1 MADLSELTDD
11 QLEELMQNPAAAAA
25 ASAEPDKPEPEVEAV
40 VPEVEPPE
48 PSVSEPEPPAPE
60 PEIEEDLEKASL
72 KAVIDEM
79 EARQK
84 VLDSKLGKFA
94 GEADFWRRKAEEA
107 NRHEPTQPDYPEAV
121 EPESRP
127 VTPRSPDPVLQ
138 WAVSQAVTAG
148 EANFRNDHPDYSG
161 DIEKEVMSKVGAS
174 GYDTSRLFA
183 DGNPMSAQKEAY
195 RILDEHYWHVK
206 QERAS
211 VVRAGIEQR
220 KTEQFARQ
228 KEAKQRASVSGSGGT
243 PSPKAV
249 AKTLDQL
256 TDAELDA
263 EMRRLTER

>member
-1 MADLSELTDD
+1 MADLSALTDD
-11 QLEELMQNPAAAAA
+11 QLEELMTNPAAAAA
-25 ASAEPDKPEPEVEAV
+25 ASAEPEKPEPDAAV
-40 VPEVEPPE
+40 SVPETETPE
-48 PSVSEPEPPAPE
+48 PVASEPEPAAPE

-94 GEADFWRRKAEEA
+94 GEADFWRRRAEEV
-107 NRHEPTQPDYPEAV
+107 NRPEPTQADYPEAAD
-121 EPESRP
+121 PESRP
-127 VTPRSPDPVLQ
+127 PVRRAPDSVTQ
-138 WAVSQAVTAG
+138 WAVSQAVNVG
-148 EANFRNDHPDYSG
+148 ENNFRNDHPDFSG

-174 GYDTSRLFA
+174 GYDASRLFA

-195 RILDEHYWHVK
+195 RLLDEHYWHVK
-206 QERAS
+206 ADRAAIA
-211 VVRAGIEQR
+211 RAGIEQKR
-220 KTEQFARQ
+220 TEQFARQ

-243 PSPKAV
+243 PAPLPV
-249 AKTLDQL
+249 AKTLAQL